1 MVARSVLA
9 HRLRLSAA
17 LPYARHARALTTQQ
31 HQPPPASTQNP
42 RPEPLPKNVPP
53 PPQTWLTKRVKES
66 PMARAAFVK
75 LITLMGYG
83 SAKQYAGRRAFAMYS
98 NLCVPRSDDERVFWN
113 EECHLPPTFQS
124 WFTITNLHVWLL
136 TVRLRALPA
145 PLGTNYV
152 QGLIDHFFL
161 DIEDRVRTILQPVSP
176 NSIAPAQN
184 LRPYTSR
191 SEFYTVANG
200 QGKPRPKGST
210 PERLVTRQMKIF
222 KEQWAGMGMSFDYGL
237 VHSDGELAAAVW
249 RNLLGARGARGIAY
263 PSPDDTDSDKAF
275 YRRTINLTGGAID
288 KVEAVEKTGYEVE
301 AARDDGSGVHDY
313 PPAEADKYVNYPEL
327 MATLVEYVRR
337 ELVRLES
344 LSDEEIIGRRDF
356 GTESRGL
363 EKLKFGQVKSVDGL
377 VASLPSEAEV
387 REDEV

>member
-1 MVARSVLA
+1 MPLA
-9 HRLRLSAA
+9 
-17 LPYARHARALTTQQ
+17 
-31 HQPPPASTQNP
+31 
-42 RPEPLPKNVPP
+42 
-53 PPQTWLTKRVKES
+53 
-66 PMARAAFVK
+66 
-75 LITLMGYG
+75 
-83 SAKQYAGRRAFAMYS
+83 
-98 NLCVPRSDDERVFWN
+98 
-113 EECHLPPTFQS
+113 ECHLPPTFQS

-184 LRPYTSR
+184 LRPYTSQ

-237 VHSDGELAAAVW
+237 VHSDAELAAAVW

-263 PSPDDTDSDKAF
+263 PSPDGTDSAF
-275 YRRTINLTGGAID
+275 YRRTINLTGGAVD
-288 KVEAVEKTGYEVE
+288 KLEAVEKTGYEVE
-301 AARDDGSGVHDY
+301 EARDDGSGVHDY
-313 PPAEADKYVNYPEL
+313 PPAEADKYVKYPEL

-344 LSDEEIIGRRDF
+344 LSDDEIIGRRDF

-377 VASLPSEAEV
+377 VASLSSDAEV
-387 REDEV
+387 REDEI